1 MVSKYNIWPGDIYNI
16 VEIAEWLLHATRE
29 FARMY
34 NFSYVS
40 EINDIILRVHNGCK
54 HELLN
59 LISLRGIGRIRARA
73 LYNEGFKTVN
83 DLRGVP
89 IERIAKIK
97 TIGRAVATSVKHQI
111 GENGKKGARELGEF

>member
-1 MVSKYNIWPGDIYNI
+1 
-16 VEIAEWLLHATRE
+16 
-29 FARMY
+29 MY
-34 NFSYVS
+34 NFSCVS

-59 LISLRGIGRIRARA
+59 LISLKGIGRIRARA

-97 TIGRAVATSVKHQI
+97 TIGKAVATIVKNQI
-111 GENGKKGARELGEF
+111 GENENKGTRELGEF